1 MGKIAP
7 TPRQRR
13 MMDRHDMDDIALLAA
28 LIIESSI
35 WALVL
40 GILDKAAQRPGG
52 SHFTLP

>member
-35 WALVL
+35 WALFL
-40 GILDKAAQRPGG
+40 GILDKAVQRPGG
-52 SHFTLP
+52 LHFTLP